1 MTCPTCGQKM
11 IYAVSYVSP
20 TVGIGFVKDSSVT
33 YVVMENLE
41 FMPMSTELFVT
52 LLKRFKNR
60 EVCGAPEEIDVNFGT
75 QEGLNLL
82 KLSLEC
88 NTVLTSF
95 YRGSPCLEFKCYTL
109 LVLSTIV

>member
-1 MTCPTCGQKM
+1 MTCPTCMQKM
-11 IYAVSYVSP
+11 SCTVSYVSS
-20 TVGIGFVKDSSVT
+20 TAGVGFVNGSSVT

-60 EVCGAPEEIDVNFGT
+60 EVCGALEEIDVNFGT

-88 NTVLTSF
+88 NTVFTK
-95 YRGSPCLEFKCYTL
+95 GSPCLKFKCYTL